1 MKARF
6 SILDIRAALAEINK
20 YLVGQYV
27 VNIYDIDNKTYLIK
41 LRTSEDKKILLF
53 ESGMRVHLTEM
64 EWPKSNAPS
73 GFSMKMRKHLKGKRL
88 VSAQQLGFDR
98 IIDLQF
104 GNRLVK
110 FFLFDKKKYKTKIGT
125 NSLST

>member
-41 LRTSEDKKILLF
+41 LRTAEDKKILLF

-64 EWPKSNAPS
+64 EWPKANGKYIQIFRPKLKLCFFNQILAPS

-88 VSAQQLGFDR
+88 VSATQLGFDR

-104 GNRLVK
+104 GNR
-110 FFLFDKKKYKTKIGT
+110 
-125 NSLST
+125 

>member
-6 SILDIRAALAEINK
+6 SILDIRAALAEINQH
-20 YLVGQYV
+20 LVGQYV

-41 LRTSEDKKILLF
+41 LRTSDDKKILLF

-64 EWPKSNAPS
+64 EWPKSNGKKGWIRFKFNYYQAPS

-88 VSAQQLGFDR
+88 VSAKQLGFDR

-104 GNRLVK
+104 GNRY
-110 FFLFDKKKYKTKIGT
+110 LF
-125 NSLST
+125 

>member
-53 ESGMRVHLTEM
+53 E
-64 EWPKSNAPS
+64 
-73 GFSMKMRKHLKGKRL
+73 
-88 VSAQQLGFDR
+88 D
-98 IIDLQF
+98 
-104 GNRLVK
+104 
-110 FFLFDKKKYKTKIGT
+110 
-125 NSLST
+125 

>member
-41 LRTSEDKKILLF
+41 LRTAEDKKILLF

-64 EWPKSNAPS
+64 EWPKANGEFFWLFPDCVQARP
-73 GFSMKMRKHLKGKRL
+73 
-88 VSAQQLGFDR
+88 
-98 IIDLQF
+98 DL
-104 GNRLVK
+104 N
-110 FFLFDKKKYKTKIGT
+110 
-125 NSLST
+125 